1 MDNLYK
7 NYIRDIGSTLSKLG
21 NELQMQA
28 QSNQPLNIHS
38 QVKQTMDNLTYCL
51 HNLNADLDACRYNL
65 IKDGKS
71 EVNTSE
77 MESLKVTLNHLLNGE
92 SYAHNGETSNPATE
106 LYKMKFLIDSL
117 YRLSTKGVQGS
128 TEYIFGKISKKNEL
142 FVT

>member
-1 MDNLYK
+1 MKDI
-7 NYIRDIGSTLSKLG
+7 YIKLKEIGVTLSQLG
-21 NELQMQA
+21 NELQKQA

-38 QVKQTMDNLTYCL
+38 KVKQTMDNLTIYL

-65 IKDGKS
+65 IKDCKS
-71 EVNTSE
+71 DINPLD
-77 MESLKVTLNHLLNGE
+77 MESLKVALHHLLNGE
-92 SYAHNGETSNPATE
+92 SYTHDGENSNPATE

-117 YRLSTKGVQGS
+117 YRLTTKGVQGS

>member
-1 MDNLYK
+1 MTNNVK
-7 NYIRDIGSTLSKLG
+7 EQIRNIGSLLSRLG
-21 NELQMQA
+21 NELQNQA
-28 QSNQPLNIHS
+28 VSEQPLNIHS

-77 MESLKVTLNHLLNGE
+77 MESLKVTLHHLLKGE

-106 LYKMKFLIDSL
+106 LYKMKFLIDS
-117 YRLSTKGVQGS
+117 
-128 TEYIFGKISKKNEL
+128 F
-142 FVT
+142 